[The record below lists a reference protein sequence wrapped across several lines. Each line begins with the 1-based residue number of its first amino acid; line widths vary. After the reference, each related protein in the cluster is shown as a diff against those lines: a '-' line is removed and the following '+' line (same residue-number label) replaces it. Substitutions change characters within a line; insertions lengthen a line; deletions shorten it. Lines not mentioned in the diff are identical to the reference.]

1 MSQWRAIKKGDDWDE
16 DVPVYKVHCADGVLI
31 KNGNHFDE
39 VPQVQVFGEERG
51 DAENRSNASLASDA
65 LRRDNA
71 MTVIDDYAYARRS
84 DFTSIAIPDNV
95 SSIGKK
101 AFFACGLLMDGTIGE
116 GVVSIGKKAFA
127 WCINLR
133 KITIGGNVS
142 SIGKRAFKRCRSL
155 TTITYHGTMSQ
166 WRAIEKASDW
176 DKGPPDY
183 KVHCTDGVLDKDD
196 D

>member
-1 MSQWRAIKKGDDWDE
+1 
-16 DVPVYKVHCADGVLI
+16 
-31 KNGNHFDE
+31 
-39 VPQVQVFGEERG
+39 
-51 DAENRSNASLASDA
+51 
-65 LRRDNA
+65 
-71 MTVIDDYAYARRS
+71 MTVIDDYAYAGRS

-101 AFFACGLLMDGTIGE
+101 AFFACGLLMVGTIGE

-127 WCINLR
+127 GCINLW

-176 DKGPPDY
+176 DKGTPDY